1 MVMTIE
7 NESKNRIS
15 SIELSQEQLKSSLES
30 YEKKLKSIQV
40 LFNYRLTKQIIT
52 EIKKIKE
59 ELLEI
64 ELQNSNNIDYIL

>member
-1 MVMTIE
+1 M
-7 NESKNRIS
+7 K
-15 SIELSQEQLKSSLES
+15 
-30 YEKKLKSIQV
+30 KKLKSIQV